1 MKFRKD
7 KDILRFFVM
16 SLGMIF
22 LGVIISLFIQPIFFI
37 GAGLIL
43 GGLALLVTGLY
54 MFTKPK
60 EYFIP
65 DERVTKNTDKAG
77 HHAFWL
83 VLLVITVLNMIEIYS
98 PSSIKYL
105 DASIVIMFV
114 GVYSFLMFR
123 WYYNKRGDAE

>member
-7 KDILRFFVM
+7 TDILRFIGM

-22 LGVIISLFIQPIFFI
+22 LGAIISFFIQPIF

-43 GGLALLVTGLY
+43 GGLVLLVTGLY
-54 MFTKPK
+54 VSTKPK

-65 DERVTKNTDKAG
+65 DERIMKNTDKAG

-83 VLLVITVLNMIEIYS
+83 VLLVLTILNMFELYS

-105 DASIVIMFV
+105 DGSTVILLV
-114 GVYSFLMFR
+114 GIYSFFILR
-123 WYYNKRGDAE
+123 WYYNKKR